1 MSVTSCS
8 GAHILRGK
16 RWTVTAPPTHR
27 NTGQVV
33 RPGAHTRTRMCAL
46 GIHTPDADAR
56 DSRSSWSRVRA
67 PWCLAGDSSANSS
80 WSTKTHTTKRGRMS
94 HVMPSPMTPI
104 SDKPPYLLGVPNGQ
118 VRDGPQCLALDHTG
132 SSAGDDAQRV
142 VEDCML
148 QTSLLA
154 QRVGKTS
161 GS

>member
-1 MSVTSCS
+1 MGSQSS
-8 GAHILRGK
+8 
-16 RWTVTAPPTHR
+16 THTQQHTTYTR
-27 NTGQVV
+27 TQEHRASAQG
-33 RPGAHTRTRMCAL
+33 HTRAQECVPW

-67 PWCLAGDSSANSS
+67 PWCLADDSSANSS

-94 HVMPSPMTPI
+94 HVMSSPMTPI

-118 VRDGPQCLALDHTG
+118 VSDSPQCLALDHTG

-148 QTSLLA
+148 QTSLVA